1 MTTVIALSSFHH
13 YGPRRR
19 NEEFSVSDDHAKA
32 LERAGLVRIKQG
44 ADKREPAPRSKG
56 KSKK

>member
-44 ADKREPAPRSKG
+44 ADKRVLRSKG

>member
-44 ADKREPAPRSKG
+44 ADKRALRSKG